1 MRDGHGREVG
11 RRNKIGR
18 RSCGYAMWIRLGNLF
33 VDGCGW
39 KMKWDGSRARSG
51 RSVALV
57 VGWGGLVG
65 LHVDGW
71 GRLTRVSENS
81 EGGGLRV
88 DGWGV

>member
-1 MRDGHGREVG
+1 
-11 RRNKIGR
+11 
-18 RSCGYAMWIRLGNLF
+18 
-33 VDGCGW
+33 
-39 KMKWDGSRARSG
+39 MKWDGSRARSG

-57 VGWGGLVG
+57 VGWGGLAG

-71 GRLTRVSENS
+71 GRLTRVSGNS